1 MLGQI
6 ALGAAPS
13 VAIATVAMTLMGV
26 MHVLVVFGVTTTLQS
41 NASNDYRGR
50 VMSLVLTFGF
60 FAQPV
65 GALLGAVI
73 AGWVGLRE
81 AIVGAALWLLVI
93 NLGLAAAHQSPR
105 CGRRLAMSSANG
117 FRDQRAFRAP
127 VGPGAPSSLAPMN
140 PRVLVTE
147 QLAERGLESM
157 RAAGLDVDVQL
168 DLSPAQLLEAVPGA
182 AALVVRSATQVTA
195 DVVEAGSELIV
206 VGRAGIGLDNVD
218 VEAAT
223 KRGVMVVNAP
233 QSNVLSAAE
242 QTIALLLAQARNTP
256 QADRDLKGGAWNRS
270 RWEGVELHGK
280 TLGIVGLGRV
290 GVLVAQRLLA
300 FGMHLMAY
308 DPYVSADRARQLG
321 VQLVGTIEELVAE
334 ADFVTI
340 HLPKTPETIGL
351 FDAALLARAKPGI
364 RIVNTAR
371 GGIIDEQALADA
383 IRSGQ
388 VAGAALD
395 VFAKEPTTNSP
406 LFGLDSVVVTPHLG
420 ASTVEAQDKAGQTI
434 AEQVVLA
441 LKGEFVPFAVNLA
454 AKEANATVQPFLPLA
469 ERLGRLFTALACG
482 LVETLE
488 VTYEGQIADY
498 DCRVLTLAVLKGI
511 LGPVTDEPVS
521 FVNAPQIAADRGLV
535 VRETTQSSARDY
547 VNLIELRGH
556 TTDRST
562 HVAGTLYG
570 KQEAPRIVAIDDHLV
585 DLPPSSHM
593 LVVRNTDVPG
603 MIGKVG
609 TILGDAGININELA
623 LGRSPGGEVSLQAIS
638 TSTPVPAGVVEHL
651 RSEPG
656 IVDARPIEL
665 D

>member
-1 MLGQI
+1 
-6 ALGAAPS
+6 
-13 VAIATVAMTLMGV
+13 
-26 MHVLVVFGVTTTLQS
+26 
-41 NASNDYRGR
+41 
-50 VMSLVLTFGF
+50 
-60 FAQPV
+60 
-65 GALLGAVI
+65 
-73 AGWVGLRE
+73 
-81 AIVGAALWLLVI
+81 
-93 NLGLAAAHQSPR
+93 
-105 CGRRLAMSSANG
+105 
-117 FRDQRAFRAP
+117 
-127 VGPGAPSSLAPMN
+127 
-140 PRVLVTE
+140 
-147 QLAERGLESM
+147 M
-157 RAAGLDVDVQL
+157 RAAGLEVDVQL
-168 DLSPAQLLEAVPGA
+168 DLSPEALLEVVPGA
-182 AALVVRSATQVTA
+182 AALIVRSATQVTA
-195 DVVEAGSELIV
+195 EVFEAGTDLVV

-256 QADRDLKGGAWNRS
+256 QADRDLKSGAWNRS

-300 FGMHLMAY
+300 FGMHLIAY
-308 DPYVSADRARQLG
+308 DPYVSPERARQLG
-321 VQLVGTIEELVAE
+321 VHLVGTVEELVRE

-351 FDAALLARAKPGI
+351 FDAELLAKAKPGI

-371 GGIIDEQALADA
+371 GGIIDEAALAEA
-383 IRSGQ
+383 IRSGP

-395 VFAKEPTTNSP
+395 VFAKEPTTESP

-441 LKGEFVPFAVNLA
+441 LRGEFVPFAVNLA

-469 ERLGRLFTALACG
+469 ERLGRLFTALSGG

-498 DCRVLTLAVLKGI
+498 DCRVLTLAVLKGA
-511 LGPVTDEPVS
+511 LSLVTDEPVS

-556 TTDRST
+556 TASRST

-570 KQEAPRIVAIDDHLV
+570 KQEAPRIVAIDDHFV

-609 TILGDAGININELA
+609 TILGDNGININELA
-623 LGRSPGGEVSLQAIS
+623 LGRSPGGELSLQAIS
-638 TSTPVPAGVVEHL
+638 TSTPVPAAVVELL
-651 RSEPG
+651 RSQPG
-656 IVDARPIEL
+656 IIDAHPIEL